1 MGIKSI
7 PTRIIYSVDV
17 PEVTELKTEFVYN
30 YYVPNEAVRDKDI
43 LTDDAIKNM
52 NLSQNIISKPRTELA
67 ESYLDYGSR
76 KFPRYVKIT
85 FKGPKKIPY
94 IESGEEN
101 DIIAQN
107 FDKIVSESQFATSY
121 YTAVN
126 LKNNEID
133 KQTASIFKNASMLLH
148 DTEEID
154 SSKSVQSVKN
164 LVGSSNEKVVGN
176 VLSQQEYISNTIYKK
191 NDGKKTINNYL
202 NSLKNVSTNM
212 QISNNLLYDLVQR
225 ASNDSLNL
233 NKDSFKKLK
242 NSVGNKRNSNSNFDL
257 TEDEFKTN
265 VQYINVV
272 SSADDANVPT
282 TYKLVGYV
290 IEKTEI
296 FPDGT
301 QRDFNPII
309 IEDPRSTSY
318 ADFDVRYGTVY
329 IYQVKSIMEAT
340 FAAVDNVGLGISM
353 ISSLISSKP
362 VISYVETTED
372 IAPPPPTGL
381 KFVWDFDRINP
392 VTAEFDHISN
402 SIIPG
407 TGVRGSLLICW
418 SFPVN
423 SQMDIKKFQVFRRKN
438 LEHPFELLK
447 VFDFN
452 DASIKFPDDEKKI
465 DQKLVEIVTPNPE
478 SSYYDDDFFKNSEYI
493 YAVASVDAHGISSN
507 YSEQFQVKFD
517 QYANKLIIRLVST
530 QNAPKSYP
538 NMYLEKDLFLD
549 SVKTSNKNTMHVYFT
564 PTCYS
569 VNNDNVKT
577 DVVVTENGR
586 YKINFINIE
595 NQASTQLTINLKD
608 FR

>member
-30 YYVPNEAVRDKDI
+30 YFVTNEAVRDKDI

-101 DIIAQN
+101 DIISQN
-107 FDKIVSESQFATSY
+107 IDKIVSETQFATSY
-121 YTAVN
+121 YTAIN
-126 LKNNEID
+126 FKNNEID
-133 KQTASIFKNASMLLH
+133 KQTASIFKNASMLLN
-148 DTEEID
+148 DTKEIN
-154 SSKSVQSVKN
+154 SSKSVEAVKS
-164 LVGSSNEKVVGN
+164 LIGSSDEKVVGN
-176 VLSQQEYISNTIYKK
+176 VLSQQEYIANTIFKK

-202 NSLKNVSTNM
+202 DNLKNVSTNA
-212 QISNNLLYDLVQR
+212 QVSNNLLYDLVQR
-225 ASNDSLNL
+225 ASNDSLNI
-233 NKDSFKKLK
+233 NKNSFKTIK
-242 NSVGNKRNSNSNFDL
+242 NQLGSKRNNNSNFDL

-265 VQYINVV
+265 IQYTNVV

-282 TYKLVGYV
+282 TYKLVGYI

-301 QRDFNPII
+301 QRNFDPIV
-309 IEDPRSTSY
+309 IEDPRFTSY

-392 VTAEFDHISN
+392 TTAEFDHTSN

-407 TGVRGSLLICW
+407 TGVRGSLLIYW
-418 SFPVN
+418 SFPIN

-438 LEHPFELLK
+438 LEDPFELLK

-452 DASIKFPDDEKKI
+452 DAAVKFPDEEKKI
-465 DQKLVEIVTPNPE
+465 NQKLVEIVTPNPE
-478 SSYYDDDFFKNSEYI
+478 SSYYDDDFSKKSEYI
-493 YAVASVDAHGISSN
+493 YSVAAVDAHGISSN
-507 YSEQFQVKFD
+507 YSEQFHVRFD
-517 QYANKLIIRLVST
+517 QYANKLITRLVST

-549 SVKTSNKNTMHVYFT
+549 SVKTSNKNTMHFYFT
-564 PTCYS
+564 PSCYS
-569 VNNDNVKT
+569 VSNDNVKT

-586 YKINFINIE
+586 YKVNFINIE
-595 NQASTQLTINLKD
+595 NQDSTQLTINLKD